1 MANVQYQ
8 DAFARVQLKPHWPTM
23 LKQVAVVIGFAC
35 AQPLVDHRN
44 DVIE

>member
-1 MANVQYQ
+1 
-8 DAFARVQLKPHWPTM
+8 M